1 MRNFSRCSKLCCLVI
16 ATALSWLFAVSAN
29 AQISMSLKDVS
40 VRSAVEYLQKEYH
53 YSFTIG
59 TDDIDINKHVTVQ
72 VKNVSIQNAL
82 DRIFAGQDVSYKV
95 NGKNISV
102 VAKKAQPAPAAK
114 PVGKAQPLLCTG
126 IVVDENNSPMAGAF
140 VVEKGTTNAVSS
152 GADGKFSIKVTGAEP
167 VLSFSFFGYEDKE
180 VQISSSR
187 TNIEVKMEPQALS
200 LDQSVVVG
208 YGSMT
213 RRDITSAIGQFK
225 PKASERRDVLSVDQL
240 LQGRIAG
247 VNITTASGI
256 AGASSRVSIRGIG
269 SLNAGNEPLY
279 VIDGVPITST
289 SGDTGAFSQGESM
302 TGLATLNPSDIESVE
317 VLKDAAS
324 AAIYGSRATN
334 GVIIVTTKSGKKGA
348 PVISIDASMS
358 LSQQPRLDKLDLASG
373 DLLIETFNEA
383 IDNYNIQFGKTQER
397 FINPMPGKPTH
408 NWLKDVLRTGFSRNI
423 TASIS
428 GGSEKIRYY
437 VSATAKHQ
445 EGTAL
450 SNALNQ
456 YSIKSNVS
464 GDIRK
469 MDSFGRVTTV
479 KTSGAELKHPW
490 QGAVAPS
497 GELYFCNKSVNQLV
511 KMDAAGVVKVVSGFT
526 LDNPMGVKFD
536 SDGFGYLSNRNGG
549 QVIKFKDDAVVTT
562 YSIPMPTC
570 SAVDAAGRVVVGT
583 EDSGYL
589 YMIDKDGEIKQIAGE
604 GNAKGSKGDGG
615 PGDLLGKSTIGKV
628 NGIWCAKDGALY
640 FCDVTA
646 QSVRKL
652 TPGAGGDYSKGK
664 LETIA
669 SGFWPSD
676 VVVSEDCA
684 KIFVTSATT
693 HTIRLIEII

>member
-1 MRNFSRCSKLCCLVI
+1 
-16 ATALSWLFAVSAN
+16 
-29 AQISMSLKDVS
+29 
-40 VRSAVEYLQKEYH
+40 
-53 YSFTIG
+53 
-59 TDDIDINKHVTVQ
+59 
-72 VKNVSIQNAL
+72 
-82 DRIFAGQDVSYKV
+82 
-95 NGKNISV
+95 
-102 VAKKAQPAPAAK
+102 
-114 PVGKAQPLLCTG
+114 
-126 IVVDENNSPMAGAF
+126 
-140 VVEKGTTNAVSS
+140 
-152 GADGKFSIKVTGAEP
+152 
-167 VLSFSFFGYEDKE
+167 
-180 VQISSSR
+180 
-187 TNIEVKMEPQALS
+187 
-200 LDQSVVVG
+200 
-208 YGSMT
+208 
-213 RRDITSAIGQFK
+213 
-225 PKASERRDVLSVDQL
+225 
-240 LQGRIAG
+240 
-247 VNITTASGI
+247 
-256 AGASSRVSIRGIG
+256 
-269 SLNAGNEPLY
+269 
-279 VIDGVPITST
+279 
-289 SGDTGAFSQGESM
+289 
-302 TGLATLNPSDIESVE
+302 
-317 VLKDAAS
+317 
-324 AAIYGSRATN
+324 
-334 GVIIVTTKSGKKGA
+334 
-348 PVISIDASMS
+348 
-358 LSQQPRLDKLDLASG
+358 
-373 DLLIETFNEA
+373 
-383 IDNYNIQFGKTQER
+383 
-397 FINPMPGKPTH
+397 MPGKPTH

-469 MDSFGRVTTV
+469 WLSFGRVTTV

-497 GELYFCNKSVNQLV
+497 GELYFCSKSVNQLV

-536 SDGFGYLSNRNGG
+536 SDGFGYL
-549 QVIKFKDDAVVTT
+549 
-562 YSIPMPTC
+562 
-570 SAVDAAGRVVVGT
+570 
-583 EDSGYL
+583 

-604 GNAKGSKGDGG
+604 GNAKGSKGDGV

-676 VVVSEDCA
+676 VVISEDCA

>member
-82 DRIFAGQDVSYKV
+82 DRIFAGQNVSYKV

-180 VQISSSR
+180 VQMSSSR

-256 AGASSRVSIRGIG
+256 PGASSRVSIRGIG

-358 LSQQPRLDKLDLASG
+358 LSQQPRLDKLTLQAA
-373 DLLIETFNEA
+373 TF
-383 IDNYNIQFGKTQER
+383 
-397 FINPMPGKPTH
+397 
-408 NWLKDVLRTGFSRNI
+408 
-423 TASIS
+423 
-428 GGSEKIRYY
+428 
-437 VSATAKHQ
+437 
-445 EGTAL
+445 
-450 SNALNQ
+450 
-456 YSIKSNVS
+456 
-464 GDIRK
+464 
-469 MDSFGRVTTV
+469 
-479 KTSGAELKHPW
+479 
-490 QGAVAPS
+490 
-497 GELYFCNKSVNQLV
+497 
-511 KMDAAGVVKVVSGFT
+511 
-526 LDNPMGVKFD
+526 
-536 SDGFGYLSNRNGG
+536 
-549 QVIKFKDDAVVTT
+549 
-562 YSIPMPTC
+562 
-570 SAVDAAGRVVVGT
+570 
-583 EDSGYL
+583 
-589 YMIDKDGEIKQIAGE
+589 
-604 GNAKGSKGDGG
+604 
-615 PGDLLGKSTIGKV
+615 
-628 NGIWCAKDGALY
+628 
-640 FCDVTA
+640 
-646 QSVRKL
+646 
-652 TPGAGGDYSKGK
+652 
-664 LETIA
+664 
-669 SGFWPSD
+669 
-676 VVVSEDCA
+676 
-684 KIFVTSATT
+684 
-693 HTIRLIEII
+693 

>member
-1 MRNFSRCSKLCCLVI
+1 MQ
-16 ATALSWLFAVSAN
+16 LS
-29 AQISMSLKDVS
+29 
-40 VRSAVEYLQKEYH
+40 Y
-53 YSFTIG
+53 T
-59 TDDIDINKHVTVQ
+59 
-72 VKNVSIQNAL
+72 KNN
-82 DRIFAGQDVSYKV
+82 R
-95 NGKNISV
+95 
-102 VAKKAQPAPAAK
+102 
-114 PVGKAQPLLCTG
+114 
-126 IVVDENNSPMAGAF
+126 
-140 VVEKGTTNAVSS
+140 VSS
-152 GADGKFSIKVTGAEP
+152 GYSGYNVIKAAVEQYPWDEP
-167 VLSFSFFGYEDKE
+167 FLPNGDWATSKNVLVNNNALQAIKE
-180 VQISSSR
+180 S
-187 TNIEVKMEPQALS
+187 
-200 LDQSVVVG
+200 
-208 YGSMT
+208 
-213 RRDITSAIGQFK
+213 
-225 PKASERRDVLSVDQL
+225 DV
-240 LQGRIAG
+240 
-247 VNITTASGI
+247 
-256 AGASSRVSIRGIG
+256 
-269 SLNAGNEPLY
+269 
-279 VIDGVPITST
+279 
-289 SGDTGAFSQGESM
+289 
-302 TGLATLNPSDIESVE
+302 
-317 VLKDAAS
+317 
-324 AAIYGSRATN
+324 
-334 GVIIVTTKSGKKGA
+334 
-348 PVISIDASMS
+348 
-358 LSQQPRLDKLDLASG
+358 
-373 DLLIETFNEA
+373 
-383 IDNYNIQFGKTQER
+383 
-397 FINPMPGKPTH
+397 
-408 NWLKDVLRTGFSRNI
+408 WLKTYR
-423 TASIS
+423 
-428 GGSEKIRYY
+428 
-437 VSATAKHQ
+437 
-445 EGTAL
+445 AL
-450 SNALNQ
+450 SNANLTFHIIPGLDFKTSLGEDFSALEEHVYYTAKHPGGYPSKDNPQGGSLTDSRKFRSSVIWENTLSYGKKFNFGLGLNVVLGHSAQ
-456 YSIKSNVS
+456 VDENSMALQRGIGFPSSSFDVNSVAAEISKANSSRTAYALQSFFGRVNLNYKDRYVGTLTMRADGSSKFASENRYGYFPSASLGWNADKESWWHADGITMKLRASIGATGNQGNIGPYAYQALASGGVNYNNTNGLGLSTPGNRDLKWETTVQQDLGIDMSFFKGALSFTADVFNKDTRDLLYSKPTMITTGYSSYTCNIGSMNNKGLELTIAGNAGKKDFRWR
-464 GDIRK
+464 GDFNISFVRNKLTKLLDDSDIIMPDSFHALQVGKEVGSFYMVKMLGIYQHDEDVPEYLYENEGVRAGDGSYYILQRGSFAIRK

-604 GNAKGSKGDGG
+604 GNAKGSKGDGV

-646 QSVRKL
+646 QAVRKL